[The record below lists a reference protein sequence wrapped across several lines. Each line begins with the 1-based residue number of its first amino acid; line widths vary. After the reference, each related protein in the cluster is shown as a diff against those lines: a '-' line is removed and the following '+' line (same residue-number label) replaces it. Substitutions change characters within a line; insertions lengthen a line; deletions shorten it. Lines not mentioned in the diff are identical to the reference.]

1 MDVEAYLSRSE
12 FFNGITPK
20 SLRSLAEIC
29 VPKRIKKR
37 ESLFLEGQQASS
49 IYLLVTGSVQLFKN
63 SADGREIV
71 IKVVRPGEIF
81 GEVVL
86 FETREFPVNAAALS
100 DGLVLALPK
109 AQILCLLENE
119 GFRNDFIAMLM
130 KKQRYLTERIL
141 HLTLHDVEE
150 RFLGFLQEQG
160 GKSQKYH
167 ITLSKKAIA
176 SAIATTPET
185 LSRLILRM
193 RSEGTLEWE
202 GQTLALREGF
212 WEARDSLD

>member
-1 MDVEAYLSRSE
+1 MDVAAYLNRSE
-12 FFNGITPK
+12 FFKGIAQK

-37 ESLFLEGQQASS
+37 ETLFLEGQEASS
-49 IYLLVTGSVQLFKN
+49 MYLLVSGSVQLFKN
-63 SADGREIV
+63 SSDGREIV

-81 GEVVL
+81 GEVIL
-86 FETREFPVNAAALS
+86 FEEREFPVNAKALS

-109 AQILCLLENE
+109 MQISCLLESE
-119 GFRNDFIAMLM
+119 EFRNDFIAMLM

-141 HLTLHDVEE
+141 YLSLHDVEE

-160 GKSQKYH
+160 GKSLEYRFA
-167 ITLSKKAIA
+167 LSKKDIA

-193 RSEGTLEWE
+193 KSEGVLQWE
-202 GQTLALREGF
+202 RHSLKLKDGF
-212 WEARDSLD
+212 WEEREKY

>member
-1 MDVEAYLSRSE
+1 MDAAAYLNRSE
-12 FFNGITPK
+12 FFKGITQK

-37 ESLFLEGQQASS
+37 ETLFLEGHEASS
-49 IYLLVTGSVQLFKN
+49 MYLLVSGSVQLFKN
-63 SADGREIV
+63 SSDGREIV

-81 GEVVL
+81 GEVIL
-86 FETREFPVNAAALS
+86 FEEREFPVNATALAE
-100 DGLVLALPK
+100 GLVLALPK
-109 AQILCLLENE
+109 MQISCLLESE
-119 GFRNDFIAMLM
+119 EFRNDFIAMLM

-141 HLTLHDVEE
+141 YLTLHDVEE

-160 GKSQKYH
+160 GKSLEYRLS
-167 ITLSKKAIA
+167 LSKKDIA

-193 RSEGTLEWE
+193 KNEGVLQWE
-202 GQTLALREGF
+202 RHSLKLKDGF
-212 WEARDSLD
+212 WEERDSLD